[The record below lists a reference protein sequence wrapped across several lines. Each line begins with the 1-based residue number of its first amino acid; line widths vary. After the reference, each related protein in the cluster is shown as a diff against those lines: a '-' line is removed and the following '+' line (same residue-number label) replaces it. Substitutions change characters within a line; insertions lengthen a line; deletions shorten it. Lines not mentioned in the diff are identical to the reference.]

1 MLPHEL
7 VARYISPYLK
17 ALVALELS
25 EKGLSQVKIARI
37 LGISQAMVNNYLSKP
52 REYYITQLEK
62 SGLSREDV
70 EKYVYSLVALHNS
83 YQDFIYTF
91 TSILNE
97 ILATRKLCKLHVRI
111 TPGVDEN
118 CSICNELFQ
127 YKLRDPHIRLVE
139 KLVERIVGHP
149 KAVELVP
156 EVGSNIVYAPPRAQ
170 SVQELIAVPGRI
182 VKVRDRAVPVGKPS
196 YGGSRFLASLLL
208 EARSKE
214 PRISCVVNIKY
225 KREYVEGLRR
235 KGYSIVEV
243 GPSSNPREQYVK
255 VVEAIRKTPGVKKVV
270 VDLGAIGLEPTI
282 YVFHEDPVALVNDVL
297 GLLEELG

>member
-7 VARYISPYLK
+7 VSRYVSPYLK
-17 ALVALELS
+17 ALVAIELS
-25 EKGLSQVKIARI
+25 KKGLSQVKISRV

-52 REYYITQLEK
+52 REYYIAQLEK

-70 EKYVYSLVALHNS
+70 EKYVYSLVASHNS
-83 YQDFIYTF
+83 YHDFTYTF

-97 ILATRKLCKLHVRI
+97 ILATRKLCRLHMKI
-111 TPGVDEN
+111 TPGIDEN
-118 CSICNELFQ
+118 CNICNELFQ
-127 YKLRDPHIRLVE
+127 YKLRDPHVRLVE
-139 KLVERIVGHP
+139 KLVERIVSHP
-149 KAVELVP
+149 KAIELIP

-170 SVQELIAVPGRI
+170 SIQELIAVPGRI

-208 EARSKE
+208 EARSRE
-214 PRISCVVNIKY
+214 PKINCVMNIKCR
-225 KREYVEGLRR
+225 REYIEGLKKR
-235 KGYSIVEV
+235 GYIVVEV
-243 GPSSNPREQYVK
+243 GPSSNPREQYIK
-255 VVEAIRKTPGVKKVV
+255 VVEAVHGTPGAKKAI